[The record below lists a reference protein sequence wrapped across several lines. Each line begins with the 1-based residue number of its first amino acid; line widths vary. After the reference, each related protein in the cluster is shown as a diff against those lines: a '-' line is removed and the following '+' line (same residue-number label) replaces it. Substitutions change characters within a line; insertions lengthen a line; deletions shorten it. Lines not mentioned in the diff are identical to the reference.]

1 MVSCFF
7 HTFEAALALSRA
19 ILHDPVIYP
28 EPDVFRPERF
38 LDPDGNLRN
47 DPILVSGFG
56 YGKRICPGRQF
67 AEATLFIVVA
77 SVLSVFDIERGP
89 DSKDG
94 PFNFS
99 YTGATVRC
107 VHHLFMGEEREL
119 ILWFIAAPTHSHAVS
134 FRGTNEQRSWSLQ
147 IPWRVRLAQLFFFFT
162 RNFHRQCICRGNCPP
177 AGDLRSH
184 KDSLACFQQHW
195 CWLAQWN
202 ELGLRK

>member
-1 MVSCFF
+1 MVSCVF
-7 HTFEAALALSRA
+7 HAFEAASALSRA

-38 LDPDGNLRN
+38 LSPDGNLDN

-77 SVLSVFDIERGP
+77 SVLSVFDIERGL

-99 YTGATVRC
+99 YT
-107 VHHLFMGEEREL
+107 
-119 ILWFIAAPTHSHAVS
+119 
-134 FRGTNEQRSWSLQ
+134 
-147 IPWRVRLAQLFFFFT
+147 
-162 RNFHRQCICRGNCPP
+162 
-177 AGDLRSH
+177 
-184 KDSLACFQQHW
+184 
-195 CWLAQWN
+195 
-202 ELGLRK
+202 